1 MPEVVLCKRVPVKKT
16 VVDEVAGK
24 EVEVIDHYESTDV
37 PESVDYT
44 KLILPLIAVTQK
56 LKARI
61 DALEAGAA

>member
-1 MPEVVLCKRVPVKKT
+1 
-16 VVDEVAGK
+16 
-24 EVEVIDHYESTDV
+24 VIDHYESSDV